1 MQPLEEHILLKFILK
16 KLLAMIPMLLLISMI
31 VYFGLQATGIDP
43 INFLVSPD
51 VLSANAANVEA
62 LRESLG
68 LNDPL
73 IVQYFRWLGNVV
85 TGNLGYSFDGSSIAA
100 TIAVRL
106 PYTFELAG
114 WSLLLSAVIGV
125 GIGII
130 SAIRQNGIID
140 YVGRVLA
147 VLGQA
152 VPQFLV
158 GIILIQIFAIKL
170 GWFPSAN
177 RVSPGAANPLAD
189 AFFHLFLPVLTLTIG
204 MVAVLMRY
212 ARNTMLDVLNSDYI
226 KTARSKGIPEW
237 KVYLKHG
244 FRNAMKPVLVIIL
257 FRIPML
263 VGGSVVIESVF
274 SYPGIGLTMTNAIT
288 SGDYPVVL
296 ITTLIIAAAMLVCS
310 FMVDVLN
317 ALLDPR
323 VRLGE

>member
-1 MQPLEEHILLKFILK
+1 MLKFILK
-16 KLLAMIPMLLLISMI
+16 KLLLMIPMLLVISLI
-31 VYFGLQATGIDP
+31 VFFGLQATGIDP
-43 INFLVSPD
+43 INFMLSPEQ
-51 VLSANAANVEA
+51 LSASPEVVEQ
-62 LRESLG
+62 LREELG

-73 IVQYFRWLGNVV
+73 IVQYFTWLGNLLH
-85 TGNLGYSFDGSSIAA
+85 GDFGYSITDGTSIAS
-100 TIAVRL
+100 TLAVRM
-106 PYTFELAG
+106 PYTLELAG
-114 WSLLLSAVIGV
+114 YSLVLSAIIGI

-140 YVGRVLA
+140 YIGRVLA

-158 GIILIQIFAIKL
+158 GIILIQIFSIKL
-170 GWFPSAN
+170 GIFPAAN
-177 RVSPGAANPLAD
+177 RVSPDATNAFVD
-189 AFFHLFLPVLTLTIG
+189 AFMHLFLPVTTLTIG

-244 FRNAMKPVLVIIL
+244 FRNAMKPVLVIL
-257 FRIPML
+257 MFRIPTL
-263 VGGSVVIESVF
+263 IGGSVVVESVF
-274 SYPGIGLTMTNAIT
+274 SYPGIGMTMTNAIVAN
-288 SGDYPVVL
+288 DYNVVMV
-296 ITTLIIAAAMLVCS
+296 TTLIIAATMLVCS

-317 ALLDPR
+317 AIMDPR

>member
-1 MQPLEEHILLKFILK
+1 MLKFIGK
-16 KLLAMIPMLLLISMI
+16 KILMMIPMLLIISFLVFIGIQM
-31 VYFGLQATGIDP
+31 TGIDP
-43 INFLVSPD
+43 INFMVSPET
-51 VLSANAANVEA
+51 LSANAENIDA

-68 LNDPL
+68 LNDPA
-73 IVQYFRWLGNVV
+73 IIQYFRWLGNLLK
-85 TGNLGYSFDGSSIAA
+85 GDFGYSFDGSSIASIIS
-100 TIAVRL
+100 TRL
-106 PYTFELAG
+106 PYTIELAG
-114 WSLLLSAVIGV
+114 YALVFSAILGI

-140 YVGRVLA
+140 YIGRVLA

-158 GIILIQIFAIKL
+158 GIVLIQIFAVKL
-170 GWFPSAN
+170 GWFPASNRMSPNPSSAF
-177 RVSPGAANPLAD
+177 VD
-189 AFFHLFLPVLTLTIG
+189 AFLHLFLPVLTLTIG

-244 FRNAMKPVLVIIL
+244 FRNAMKPVLVIL
-257 FRIPML
+257 VFRIPML
-263 VGGSVVIESVF
+263 IGGSVVIESVF

-288 SGDYPVVL
+288 SGDYPIVL
-296 ITTLIIAAAMLVCS
+296 VTTLIIAAVMLISS
-310 FMVDVLN
+310 FMIDVFN

>member
-1 MQPLEEHILLKFILK
+1 MLKFILK
-16 KLLAMIPMLLLISMI
+16 KLAMMIPMLIVISL
-31 VYFGLQATGIDP
+31 VVFLGLRSTGIDP
-43 INFLVSPD
+43 LTFMVPPEVQSQSPEI
-51 VLSANAANVEA
+51 VEQ
-62 LRESLG
+62 LREDLG

-73 IVQYFRWLGNVV
+73 LVQYFRWLGNLLK
-85 TGNLGYSFDGSSIAA
+85 GDLGLTNKGEDIAGI
-100 TIAVRL
+100 IADRL
-106 PYTFELAG
+106 PYTLEL
-114 WSLLLSAVIGV
+114 SLYAMLFSSIIGI

-130 SAIRQNGIID
+130 SAIRQNGIVD
-140 YVGRVLA
+140 YIGRVLA

-158 GIILIQIFAIKL
+158 GILMIWIFSIKM
-170 GWFPSAN
+170 GIFPAAN
-177 RVSPGAANPLAD
+177 RVSPDATNAFVD
-189 AFFHLFLPVLTLTIG
+189 AFMHLFLPVTTLTIG

-244 FRNAMKPVLVIIL
+244 FRNAMKPVLVIL
-257 FRIPML
+257 MFRIPAL
-263 VGGSVVIESVF
+263 IGGSVVIESVF
-274 SYPGIGLTMTNAIT
+274 SYPGIGTSMTNAIT
-288 SGDYPVVL
+288 NMDYNLVL
-296 ITTLIIAAAMLVCS
+296 VITLIIAAVMLVAS

>member
-1 MQPLEEHILLKFILK
+1 H
-16 KLLAMIPMLLLISMI
+16 
-31 VYFGLQATGIDP
+31 
-43 INFLVSPD
+43 
-51 VLSANAANVEA
+51 
-62 LRESLG
+62 
-68 LNDPL
+68 
-73 IVQYFRWLGNVV
+73 WLGNCLR
-85 TGNLGYSFDGSSIAA
+85 GDLGYSFDGSAISSI
-100 TIAVRL
+100 IAVRL
-106 PYTFELAG
+106 PYTFELAA
-114 WSLLLSAVIGV
+114 WSLLFSAVIGI

-140 YVGRVLA
+140 YVGRILA

-158 GIILIQIFAIKL
+158 GIVLIEIFSIKL

-177 RVSPGAANPLAD
+177 RVSPGATNAASD

-244 FRNAMKPVLVIIL
+244 FRNAMKPVLVIL
-257 FRIPML
+257 VFRIPML

-288 SGDYPVVL
+288 SGDYPIVL
-296 ITTLIIAAAMLVCS
+296 VTTLIIAAAMLVCS
-310 FMVDVLN
+310 FMVDVFN

>member
-1 MQPLEEHILLKFILK
+1 MLKFILK
-16 KLLAMIPMLLLISMI
+16 KLALMIPMLLLISII
-31 VYFGLQATGIDP
+31 VFFGLQATGVDP
-43 INFLVSPD
+43 INFMVSPET
-51 VLSANAANVEA
+51 LSANAGNIDA

-73 IVQYFRWLGNVV
+73 IIQYFRWLGNCL
-85 TGNLGYSFDGSSIAA
+85 TGDLGYSFSGTPIVD

-106 PYTFELAG
+106 PYTLELAG
-114 WSLLLSAVIGV
+114 YSLILSAII
-125 GIGII
+125 GIGIGI
-130 SAIRQNGIID
+130 VSAIRQNGIVD
-140 YVGRVLA
+140 YVGRVFA

-158 GIILIQIFAIKL
+158 GIILIQVFSIQL
-170 GWFPSAN
+170 GWFPAAN
-177 RVSPGAANPLAD
+177 RVSPGATN
-189 AFFHLFLPVLTLTIG
+189 AFWDGFIHLFLPVLTLTIG

-212 ARNTMLDVLNSDYI
+212 ARNTMLDVLSSDYI

-244 FRNAMKPVLVIIL
+244 FRNAMKPVLVIVM

-263 VGGSVVIESVF
+263 IGGSVVIESVF

-296 ITTLIIAAAMLVCS
+296 ITTLIIAAAMLITS

>member
-1 MQPLEEHILLKFILK
+1 MLKYILK
-16 KLLAMIPMLLLISMI
+16 KILAMIPMLLLISMI
-31 VYFGLQATGIDP
+31 VFFGLQLTGVDP
-43 INFLVSPD
+43 INFMVSPD

-62 LRESLG
+62 LRDSLG
-68 LNDPL
+68 LNDPI
-73 IVQYFRWLGNVV
+73 IVQYFHWLGKVV
-85 TGNLGYSFDGSSIAA
+85 TGDLGYSFDGSSIAE

-114 WSLLLSAVIGV
+114 WSLLLSAIIGV
-125 GIGII
+125 GIGIL

-147 VLGQA
+147 VFGQA

-158 GIILIQIFAIKL
+158 GIILIQILSIQL
-170 GWFPSAN
+170 GWFPAGN
-177 RVSPGAANPLAD
+177 RVSPGATSAFID
-189 AFFHLFLPVLTLTIG
+189 AVQHLFLPVLTLTIG

-244 FRNAMKPVLVIIL
+244 FRNAMKPVLVIVL

-296 ITTLIIAAAMLVCS
+296 ITTLIIAAAMLICS

>member
-1 MQPLEEHILLKFILK
+1 MVKYILK
-16 KLLAMIPMLLLISMI
+16 KMLAMIPMLLVISMI
-31 VYFGLQATGIDP
+31 VFFGLQLTGIDP
-43 INFLVSPD
+43 INFMVSPD
-51 VLSANAANVEA
+51 VLSANAANVDA

-73 IVQYFRWLGNVV
+73 ILQYFHWLSNVF
-85 TGNLGYSFDGSSIAA
+85 TGNLGYSFSGSSIAE

-114 WSLLLSAVIGV
+114 WSLLLSAII
-125 GIGII
+125 GIGIGI
-130 SAIRQNGIID
+130 ASAIDQNGVLD

-152 VPQFLV
+152 IPQFLV
-158 GIILIQIFAIKL
+158 GIILIQILSIQL
-170 GWFPSAN
+170 GWFPASN
-177 RVSPGAANPLAD
+177 RVSPD
-189 AFFHLFLPVLTLTIG
+189 ATNAFVDAVQHLFLPVLTLTIG

-244 FRNAMKPVLVIIL
+244 FRNAMKPVLVILL

-310 FMVDVLN
+310 FMVDVCN
-317 ALLDPR
+317 AMLDPR
-323 VRLGE
+323 VRFGQ

>member
-1 MQPLEEHILLKFILK
+1 MLKFIVK
-16 KLLAMIPMLLLISMI
+16 KILMMIPMLLLISMI
-31 VYFGLQATGIDP
+31 VYFALQATGIDP
-43 INFLVSPD
+43 INFMVSPET
-51 VLSANAANVEA
+51 LSANADNVEA

-73 IVQYFRWLGNVV
+73 IVQYFNWLKGCLQ
-85 TGNLGYSFDGSSIAA
+85 GDLGYSFDGSSIADI
-100 TIAVRL
+100 IAVRM
-106 PYTFELAG
+106 PYTLELAG
-114 WSLLLSAVIGV
+114 YSLVLSGIIGI

-130 SAIRQNGIID
+130 SAIKQNGIID
-140 YVGRVLA
+140 YLGRILA

-158 GIILIQIFAIKL
+158 GIILIQIFSIQL

-177 RVSPGAANPLAD
+177 RVSPNATNQFLD
-189 AFFHLFLPVLTLTIG
+189 AFQHLFLPVTTLTIG

-212 ARNTMLDVLNSDYI
+212 ARNTMLDILNSDYI

-237 KVYLKHG
+237 RVYLVHG
-244 FRNAMKPVLVIIL
+244 FRNAMKPVLVILL

-263 VGGSVVIESVF
+263 IGGSVVIESVF
-274 SYPGIGLTMTNAIT
+274 SYPGIGLTMTDAIT

-296 ITTLIIAAAMLVCS
+296 VTTLIIAAVMLICS

-317 ALLDPR
+317 AVLDPR
-323 VRLGE
+323 VRLDG

>member
-1 MQPLEEHILLKFILK
+1 MLKFILK

-152 VPQFLV
+152 VP
-158 GIILIQIFAIKL
+158 
-170 GWFPSAN
+170 
-177 RVSPGAANPLAD
+177 
-189 AFFHLFLPVLTLTIG
+189 
-204 MVAVLMRY
+204 
-212 ARNTMLDVLNSDYI
+212 
-226 KTARSKGIPEW
+226 
-237 KVYLKHG
+237 
-244 FRNAMKPVLVIIL
+244 
-257 FRIPML
+257 
-263 VGGSVVIESVF
+263 
-274 SYPGIGLTMTNAIT
+274 
-288 SGDYPVVL
+288 
-296 ITTLIIAAAMLVCS
+296 
-310 FMVDVLN
+310 
-317 ALLDPR
+317 
-323 VRLGE
+323 

>member
-1 MQPLEEHILLKFILK
+1 MLKFILK
-16 KLLAMIPMLLLISMI
+16 KLLMMIPMLLVISMV
-31 VYFGLQATGIDP
+31 VYFGLRSTGIDP
-43 INFLVSPD
+43 ITFMVPPEVISQNPEM
-51 VLSANAANVEA
+51 VEQ
-62 LRESLG
+62 LREELG
-68 LNDPL
+68 LNDPI
-73 IVQYFRWLGNVV
+73 IVQYFRWLG
-85 TGNLGYSFDGSSIAA
+85 GILQGDLGLTNKGDDIAEIIA
-100 TIAVRL
+100 TRL
-106 PYTFELAG
+106 PYTLELSAYAM
-114 WSLLLSAVIGV
+114 LFSAVIGI

-158 GIILIQIFAIKL
+158 GIIMIWVFSIQL
-170 GWFPSAN
+170 GIFPSGN
-177 RVSPGAANPLAD
+177 RVSAGATNEFVD
-189 AFFHLFLPVLTLTIG
+189 AFLHLFLPVSTLTIG

-237 KVYLKHG
+237 KVYIKHG
-244 FRNAMKPVLVIIL
+244 FRNAMKPVLVIL
-257 FRIPML
+257 MFRIPTL
-263 VGGSVVIESVF
+263 IGGSVVIESVF
-274 SYPGIGLTMTNAIT
+274 SYPGIGTTMTNAIT
-288 SGDYPVVL
+288 SMDYNLVL
-296 ITTLIIAAAMLVCS
+296 VITLIIAAVMLIAS